1 LGGCAIASTLGKKT
15 RYSPSSQQEIKGMI
29 HSGNAIT
36 VQMLSD
42 GIAELRFDLQGE
54 SVNKFDR
61 VTLADL
67 QAAVAAIKANS
78 DVKGVVVTSGK
89 PVFIVGADIT
99 EFGDNFAA
107 GEGAISGWHG
117 PTNDIFNS
125 FEDLPVPTVAA
136 INGFALGGGF
146 EMCMVCDYRV
156 MSTAAKVGLPE
167 VKLGIFPGFGGSV
180 RLPRIIGIDNALEW
194 IAGGAEQRPD
204 AALKVGAVD
213 AVVAPAQLQDAAIAL
228 LKQCIEGRI
237 NWKAKRQEKLE
248 PVRLNMMEQMMA
260 FNSAKGFILGKA
272 GPNYPA
278 PKLALE
284 SIQASA
290 SLDRAG
296 ALAVEGQYFAKAA
309 VTPQAGALIGLFL
322 SDQVVK
328 KMAKKWEK
336 QAHPIKQAAVLG
348 AGIMGGGIAYQ
359 SASKGTPIIMKDI
372 GNAQLAL
379 GMSEATKLLAKQV
392 ERKRLTPA
400 KMGEVLSSIRP
411 TLSYDEFKD
420 VEIVIEA
427 VTENPKVKQMVLA
440 QAEDAVSD
448 TAILA
453 SNTSTISITHLAK
466 SLKRPENFV
475 GMHFFNPVH
484 MMPLVEVIRGE
495 KSSDLAI
502 ATTVALAQKM
512 GKVPVVVNDCPGFL
526 VNRVLFPY
534 FGAFDLL
541 LKDGADFQQ
550 VDKVME
556 KFGWPMG
563 PAYLIDVVGIDTG
576 VHGAHV
582 MAEGF
587 PDRMKPD
594 YKGAIEIMY
603 ENKRLGQKNSVGF
616 YSYTLDK
623 KGKPAKVVDP
633 VSYELIAP
641 MVTGEK
647 REFDPQEISDRMMIA
662 FVNET
667 VRCLED
673 NIVATAAEADMAMI
687 MGVGFPPFR
696 GGPCR
701 FVDQMGVAAYVA
713 KCDQYAHLGKA
724 YEAPQML
731 RDMAAANK
739 KFYG

>member
-1 LGGCAIASTLGKKT
+1 
-15 RYSPSSQQEIKGMI
+15 MI

-54 SVNKFDR
+54 SVNKFNR
-61 VTLADL
+61 ATVADL
-67 QAAVAAIKANS
+67 KAATDAIKAHS
-78 DVKGVVVTSGK
+78 DIKGVVVTSGK

-99 EFGDNFAA
+99 EFGDNFAQ
-107 GEGAISGWHG
+107 GEAAIADWLG
-117 PTNDIFNS
+117 PVNAIFSS

-136 INGFALGGGF
+136 INGIALGGGF
-146 EMCMVCDYRV
+146 EMCLVCDYRV

-167 VKLGIFPGFGGSV
+167 VKLGLFPGFGGSV
-180 RLPRIIGIDNALEW
+180 RLPRVIGVDNALEW
-194 IAGGAEQRPD
+194 IAGGSEQRPD

-213 AVVAPAQLQDAAIAL
+213 AVVAPEQLLEAAISILTQANA
-228 LKQCIEGRI
+228 GRLD
-237 NWKAKRQEKLE
+237 WKAKRQEKLE
-248 PVRLNMMEQMMA
+248 PVKLNMMEQMMA

-284 SIQASA
+284 AMQAHV
-290 SLDRAG
+290 SLNRDD
-296 ALAVEGQYFAKAA
+296 ALKVEAQYFAKAA
-309 VTPQAGALIGLFL
+309 VTPQANALIGLFVN
-322 SDQVVK
+322 DQVVR

-336 QAHPIKQAAVLG
+336 IAHPINQAAVLG

-379 GMSEATKLLAKQV
+379 GMNEATKLLAKQV
-392 ERKRLTPA
+392 ERKRMTPA
-400 KMGEVLSSIRP
+400 QMGQVLASIRP
-411 TLSYDEFKD
+411 TLGYGDFKD
-420 VEIVIEA
+420 VEIIIEA
-427 VTENPKVKQMVLA
+427 VTENPKVKKAVLA
-440 QAEDAVSD
+440 DAEKSVGEN
-448 TAILA
+448 AIIA
-453 SNTSTISITHLAK
+453 SNTSTISITSLAE
-466 SLKRPENFV
+466 SLQRPENFV

-484 MMPLVEVIRGE
+484 MMPLVEVIRGA
-495 KSSDLAI
+495 KSSDQAI

-556 KFGWPMG
+556 RFGWPMG

-603 ENKRLGQKNSVGF
+603 DNQRLGQKNDKGF
-616 YSYTLDK
+616 YVYALDK
-623 KGKPAKVVDP
+623 KGKKAKTVDP
-633 VSYELIAP
+633 TSYELIAP

-647 REFDPQEISDRMMIA
+647 REFDTQEIIDRMMIA
-662 FVNET
+662 FCNET

-673 NIVATAAEADMAMI
+673 NIVATPNEADMAMI

-701 FVDQMGVAAYVA
+701 HIDQVGVAEFVA